1 MLSNEHQDAGALSDV
16 VKLRARAALLF
27 ALLSHA
33 RQQLATFEDELQRRD
48 STISQLDARLRQ
60 QEALLQQQEETVA
73 VIMQSMSWRLTAP
86 LRALKRAA
94 RRSR

>member
-60 QEALLQQQEETVA
+60 QEETVA
-73 VIMQSMSWRLTAP
+73 VIMRSMSWRLTAP